1 MTIDTVVSQTS
12 LRQEVQ
18 HSPATALWTLTRTNL
33 YLAWRRAMSKVL
45 LVILLGLFAL
55 IVGFFVIEYNA
66 VSSTPAST
74 FATCGPRTTQ
84 SGQCQQEPPA
94 ALEARKQSILTSIRD
109 TVSLPESLGVAG
121 GYTGFVG
128 ALLVAILA
136 GTLVGSEYGLGTLRL
151 SLARGLGRVQVLAGQ
166 LIAFVALALVTGL
179 GMVLV
184 GLLVGVTVGP
194 ALGATI
200 PNPSADGLREGTVYA
215 LAVSLQLFVYSLFAL
230 GFATLGRS
238 AASGIGG
245 AIGVLFLEVVA
256 SPIFQAIGGA
266 LGGDWGTRLQ
276 HTPDY
281 FPNNNLNALA
291 TWASNQQDS
300 TTLDLTHAALVT
312 AAYIV
317 VLIGGSYAL
326 FRVRDVTD

>member
-1 MTIDTVVSQTS
+1 MTIESVVAQTS

-18 HSPATALWTLTRTNL
+18 DNPVVNLWTLMRVNL

-45 LVILLGLFAL
+45 LAILVGLFAL

-66 VSSTPAST
+66 VSGTPAST
-74 FATCGPRTTQ
+74 FSPGCGPRNA
-84 SGQCQQEPPA
+84 QCQPEPPA
-94 ALEARKQSILTSIRD
+94 ALEARKQSILTSIRT
-109 TVSLPESLGVAG
+109 TVSLPASLGVAG

-128 ALLVAILA
+128 ALLIAILA

-166 LIAFVALALVTGL
+166 VAALVVLALVTGL
-179 GMVLV
+179 GMLLV

-200 PNPSADGLREGTVYA
+200 PNASADGLREGTVYG
-215 LAVSLQLFVYSLFAL
+215 LAVSLQLFVYTLFAL

-238 AASGIGG
+238 AAAGIGG
-245 AIGVLFLEVVA
+245 AIGLLFLETVA
-256 SPIFQAIGGA
+256 TPIFQAIGGA
-266 LGGDWGTRLQ
+266 LGGDWGSRLQ
-276 HTPDY
+276 HSPDF
-281 FPNNNLNALA
+281 FPYNNLSAL
-291 TWASNQQDS
+291 TDWASNRADS
-300 TTLDLTHAALVT
+300 TTLDLTHAALVV
-312 AAYIV
+312 AAYVV

-326 FRVRDVTD
+326 FRLRDVTD